1 MGITPNARD
10 GIVLADAFQNPNASD
25 VSAQNASDTTLNPIV
40 SALQSRAASD
50 IRLEAAGKIANFVPS
65 NEVIIHWKRR
75 WAVTIAGAV
84 VLLGTAIFLAWAVSE
99 VRRQGTGLKW
109 TA

>member
-1 MGITPNARD
+1 
-10 GIVLADAFQNPNASD
+10 
-25 VSAQNASDTTLNPIV
+25 
-40 SALQSRAASD
+40 
-50 IRLEAAGKIANFVPS
+50 
-65 NEVIIHWKRR
+65 
-75 WAVTIAGAV
+75 VTIAGAV